1 MQLQRESMSPF
12 VMQRKLNNR
21 NAIREGEERLA
32 SGDGIKLLQFHGEKA
47 KLLRSV
53 VFKTR
58 QKIVQLIRYLEFQIP
73 KIRYSV
79 FGVFVRLYRP
89 KLLHALYL

>member
-58 QKIVQLIRYLEFQIP
+58 QKIVQLTVKVGSLFPACLVTWQL
-73 KIRYSV
+73 
-79 FGVFVRLYRP
+79 FW
-89 KLLHALYL
+89 